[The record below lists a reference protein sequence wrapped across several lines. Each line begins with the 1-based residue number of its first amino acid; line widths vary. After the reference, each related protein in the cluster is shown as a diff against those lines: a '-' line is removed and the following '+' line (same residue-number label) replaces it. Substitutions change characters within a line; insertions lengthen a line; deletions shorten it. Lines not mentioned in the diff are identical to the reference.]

1 MKKKIHCIVQARLT
15 SRRLPGKIFL
25 TGYKKSLIDH
35 LIERLNFSKKIS
47 KVIIATPK
55 TNNHNY
61 FKSHFNKENI
71 FYGSEKDVLE
81 RYYKCAK
88 KFDSDIIIRITSD
101 CPLMDYRI
109 IDNML
114 EKFNKNKCD
123 YLSNVHPPSY
133 PKGFDIEIFTFEAL
147 EKTFNKAKKKFQR
160 EHVTPYIWD
169 NPSLFKVL
177 NFTPKNIRKNL
188 YKNLRL
194 TLDYLEDFIL
204 ISIIFKNLYKK
215 KKNFSFE
222 DILNFLNKNKKISK
236 ISVKYK
242 NDKK

>member
-1 MKKKIHCIVQARLT
+1 M
-15 SRRLPGKIFL
+15 
-25 TGYKKSLIDH
+25 
-35 LIERLNFSKKIS
+35 IERLNFSKKIS

-133 PKGFDIEIFTFEAL
+133 PKDLTLKYLRLRHLKKRSIRQ
-147 EKTFNKAKKKFQR
+147 KKFQR

-177 NFTPKNIRKNL
+177 NFTPKNIRKI
-188 YKNLRL
+188 Y
-194 TLDYLEDFIL
+194 I
-204 ISIIFKNLYKK
+204 
-215 KKNFSFE
+215 
-222 DILNFLNKNKKISK
+222 KI
-236 ISVKYK
+236 
-242 NDKK
+242 